1 MLEFLVAGVILFALA
16 LYAVTGG
23 ADFGAGFWNLFAF
36 GPRRALQKELT
47 RTAIAPIWEAN
58 HVWLILVV
66 VLLFTAFPAAFAAI
80 MIALTIPIH
89 LLLLGIVLRG
99 AAFVF
104 RAYGIQ
110 SRAAQNFWEETFA
123 IASTYTPIMLGI
135 VLGAVVSESVRLDA
149 ATGLPQIGYVDVWLQ
164 PFALGTGFLVLSMFA
179 FLAAVYL
186 TIEAEK
192 DSELQSDF
200 RARALASGVST
211 GILAF
216 GVLWLARSGAPRLFT
231 GLVGHPWS
239 LPFQAGLAV
248 AAVGTLVA
256 LWRRRYQVARVL
268 AISQIGLMILGFGL
282 AQYPYLVP
290 PDLSIFDAAAPR
302 SVLLPL
308 SIALGAG
315 LLLLGP
321 ALWWLYAIFK
331 VQRSSST

>member
-1 MLEFLVAGVILFALA
+1 MLDIFIAGVMLFALM

-23 ADFGAGFWNLFAF
+23 ADFGAGFWNLVAS
-36 GPRRALQKELT
+36 GPRRARQKQLT

-66 VLLFTAFPAAFAAI
+66 VLLFTAFPDAFATI
-80 MIALTIPIH
+80 MVVLTVPIH
-89 LLLLGIVLRG
+89 LMLFGIVLRG
-99 AAFVF
+99 AAFTF

-110 SRAAQNFWEETFA
+110 SWRAQVLWEEIFA
-123 IASTYTPIMLGI
+123 LASTYTPFVLGVMLGAI
-135 VLGAVVSESVRLDA
+135 LSESVRLDP
-149 ATGLPQIGYVDVWLQ
+149 ATGLPQGDYFSVWMQ
-164 PFALGTGFLVLSMFA
+164 PFALGTGLLVLSMFA

-186 TIEAEK
+186 TVEAEGEP
-192 DSELQSDF
+192 DLQADF
-200 RARALASGVST
+200 RARALAAGVGV

-239 LPFQAGLAV
+239 LPFQAALAIT
-248 AAVGTLVA
+248 AVGALGA
-256 LWRRRYQVARVL
+256 LWQRRYQVARAL
-268 AISQIGLMILGFGL
+268 AIGQVGLMILGFGL

-290 PDLSIFDAAAPR
+290 PDLTILDAAAPS

-308 SIALGAG
+308 SIALGIG
-315 LLLLGP
+315 LVLLGP

-331 VQRSSST
+331 VHRTVT